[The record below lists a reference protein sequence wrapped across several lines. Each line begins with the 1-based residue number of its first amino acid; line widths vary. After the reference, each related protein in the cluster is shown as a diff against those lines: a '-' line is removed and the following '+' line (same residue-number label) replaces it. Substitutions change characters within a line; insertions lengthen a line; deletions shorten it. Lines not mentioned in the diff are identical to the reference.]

1 MLIMLIM
8 SGRCFSKHARHPQHC
23 GQDIAAV
30 LLTLIVYSRLLQPA
44 TSPGGRAGGR
54 AGRRASG
61 RAGGRGCAGGRA
73 SSRADGRAKGVLNG
87 RYL

>member
-44 TSPGGRAGGR
+44 TSPGGRAGER
-54 AGRRASG
+54 AGG
-61 RAGGRGCAGGRA
+61 RAGGRGGGVARAGGRA
-73 SSRADGRAKGVLNG
+73 VGPTGGQRAF
-87 RYL
+87 